1 MDIYDQ
7 LFEIHSQLENDEMW
21 LTIIEGYFE
30 EHEVDNID
38 DFVDKLAEAEIEGVV
53 YTLINEGENLL
64 SLKETDEWFDDDYG
78 NDDYDNY

>member
-30 EHEVDNID
+30 EYEVDNID

-53 YTLINEGENLL
+53 YTLLNEGENLL

-78 NDDYDNY
+78 SDDYDNY